1 MVEKKVRDWRK
12 ELGMRLVQLEE
23 VSGVAVSTMAEIEK
37 GMEPKITTARCTA
50 ETLNKTTD
58 ELWPR

>member
-1 MVEKKVRDWRK
+1 MVEKKVCDWHK
-12 ELGMRLVQLEE
+12 ELGTRLVQLAGI
-23 VSGVAVSTMAEIEK
+23 SGVAVSTMAEIEK
-37 GMEPKITTARCTA
+37 GMEPKNTTARCTA